1 MNTHLQEPVMNNIFL
16 SKPGVITCAGF
27 NADELW
33 ASVTTGKQSGIK
45 KVKAVS
51 EEDFFA
57 GRIEESRLKPTSARF
72 SMKIHRI
79 QEMVLE
85 QIAKEVESVKEK
97 YGAQRI
103 AVCVGSCDN
112 GTEFSVAG
120 HKVFFETG
128 KFPSDYSIEMQGADY
143 PSTFVKEKFS
153 LKGPCLSF
161 STACSSSAEAI
172 IKGAQLINSGLA
184 DAVIAGGVDLVSD
197 TVLLGFGALEA
208 VSSEITNPFSVN
220 RHGITL
226 GEGAAFFVLTRQ
238 DLFSTGIE
246 LLGYGESSDAHHMT
260 SPDPSGAGAE
270 KAMNNALHNAGLKP
284 EDIDYINL
292 HGTGTKLND
301 LMESKAVDAV
311 FGSYKIPASTTK
323 PFTGHTLGAGS
334 AVELAVCFQAIVKN
348 RNAEKILLPLQMW
361 DGQKDSEIPQLN
373 FVDKD
378 NCTGFK
384 KVKICMSNSFAFG
397 GSNACLIA
405 GER

>member
-33 ASVTTGKQSGIK
+33 ASVTTGNQSGIK

-57 GRIEESRLKPTSARF
+57 GRIEESKLKPTSARF

-79 QEMVLE
+79 QEMALE

-153 LKGPCLSF
+153 LKAPCLSF

-270 KAMNNALHNAGLKP
+270 KAMNNALHNSGLKP

-348 RNAEKILLPLQMW
+348 RNAEKIQLPLQMW

>member
-33 ASVTTGKQSGIK
+33 ASVTTGNQSGIK

-57 GRIEESRLKPTSARF
+57 GRIEESKLKPTSARF

-79 QEMVLE
+79 QEMALE

-153 LKGPCLSF
+153 LKALCLSF

-270 KAMNNALHNAGLKP
+270 KAMKNALHNAGLKP

-348 RNAEKILLPLQMW
+348 RNAEKIQLPLQMW
-361 DGQKDSEIPQLN
+361 DVQKDSEIPQLN

>member
-33 ASVTTGKQSGIK
+33 ASVTTGNQSGIK

-57 GRIEESRLKPTSARF
+57 GRIEESKLKPTSARF

-79 QEMVLE
+79 QEMALE

-153 LKGPCLSF
+153 LKHHVFLSV
-161 STACSSSAEAI
+161 
-172 IKGAQLINSGLA
+172 QP
-184 DAVIAGGVDLVSD
+184 
-197 TVLLGFGALEA
+197 VLQ
-208 VSSEITNPFSVN
+208 V
-220 RHGITL
+220 
-226 GEGAAFFVLTRQ
+226 
-238 DLFSTGIE
+238 
-246 LLGYGESSDAHHMT
+246 
-260 SPDPSGAGAE
+260 
-270 KAMNNALHNAGLKP
+270 
-284 EDIDYINL
+284 
-292 HGTGTKLND
+292 
-301 LMESKAVDAV
+301 
-311 FGSYKIPASTTK
+311 
-323 PFTGHTLGAGS
+323 
-334 AVELAVCFQAIVKN
+334 
-348 RNAEKILLPLQMW
+348 
-361 DGQKDSEIPQLN
+361 QKQ
-373 FVDKD
+373 
-378 NCTGFK
+378 
-384 KVKICMSNSFAFG
+384 
-397 GSNACLIA
+397 
-405 GER
+405 

>member
-79 QEMVLE
+79 QEMALE

-270 KAMNNALHNAGLKP
+270 KAMNNALHNADLKP

>member
-79 QEMVLE
+79 QEMALE

>member
-1 MNTHLQEPVMNNIFL
+1 
-16 SKPGVITCAGF
+16 
-27 NADELW
+27 
-33 ASVTTGKQSGIK
+33 
-45 KVKAVS
+45 
-51 EEDFFA
+51 
-57 GRIEESRLKPTSARF
+57 
-72 SMKIHRI
+72 
-79 QEMVLE
+79 MV
-85 QIAKEVESVKEK
+85 
-97 YGAQRI
+97 
-103 AVCVGSCDN
+103 
-112 GTEFSVAG
+112 
-120 HKVFFETG
+120 
-128 KFPSDYSIEMQGADY
+128 
-143 PSTFVKEKFS
+143 
-153 LKGPCLSF
+153 
-161 STACSSSAEAI
+161 
-172 IKGAQLINSGLA
+172 
-184 DAVIAGGVDLVSD
+184 
-197 TVLLGFGALEA
+197 
-208 VSSEITNPFSVN
+208 
-220 RHGITL
+220 
-226 GEGAAFFVLTRQ
+226 
-238 DLFSTGIE
+238 STGIE

-270 KAMNNALHNAGLKP
+270 KAMKNALHNAGLKP

-348 RNAEKILLPLQMW
+348 RNAEKIQLPLQMW
-361 DGQKDSEIPQLN
+361 DVQKDSEIPQLN

>member
-1 MNTHLQEPVMNNIFL
+1 MNNIFL

-79 QEMVLE
+79 QEMALE

-270 KAMNNALHNAGLKP
+270 KAMNNALHNADLKP